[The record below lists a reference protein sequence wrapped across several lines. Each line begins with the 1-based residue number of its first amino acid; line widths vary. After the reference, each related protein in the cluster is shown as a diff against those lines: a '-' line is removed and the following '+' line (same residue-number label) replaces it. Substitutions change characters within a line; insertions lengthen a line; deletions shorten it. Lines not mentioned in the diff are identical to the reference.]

1 MEAKNNKTG
10 EFAPL
15 KPVTG
20 VDALL
25 IIRKLKKELKLN

>member
-1 MEAKNNKTG
+1 MEAKDFTNG

-15 KPVTG
+15 SPVPG

-25 IIRKLKKELKLN
+25 IIRKLKEELKIF

>member
-1 MEAKNNKTG
+1 MEAKNTKTG
-10 EFAPL
+10 EFLPL

-25 IIRKLKKELKLN
+25 IIRKLKEKLKIT